1 MTDTKKRMNRAT
13 ISPLR
18 PRRTYVL
25 AILMSVA
32 LVGCSHKEYNYEC
45 LNGMYQVSVRDD
57 TKDFITVTM
66 DRYSTTEVDTTTEY
80 KVALYSKTS
89 TTLNATIYSYYF
101 VLGKRSFMFIEPLN
115 TMKYGEAEC
124 TKV

>member
-13 ISPLR
+13 IPPLR

-66 DRYSTTEVDTTTEY
+66 DRYLS
-80 KVALYSKTS
+80 L
-89 TTLNATIYSYYF
+89 IH
-101 VLGKRSFMFIEPLN
+101 I
-115 TMKYGEAEC
+115 
-124 TKV
+124 

>member
-1 MTDTKKRMNRAT
+1 
-13 ISPLR
+13 
-18 PRRTYVL
+18 
-25 AILMSVA
+25 MSVA

-66 DRYSTTEVDTTTEY
+66 DRYSTTEVDSTTEY

-115 TMKYGEAEC
+115 TMKYGQAEC